1 MCELNVSLEFT
12 NTTQSVSSKKPGW
25 IQRPAGKR
33 AIRVD
38 MNPTLVGSYEI
49 LLSSVLVLVDVFMCK
64 IIPFIFRFLARFLVP
79 AS

>member
-12 NTTQSVSSKKPGW
+12 NTTQSVSSKKPDW

-49 LLSSVLVLVDVFMCK
+49 LLSSVLVLVDVFMC
-64 IIPFIFRFLARFLVP
+64 
-79 AS
+79 